1 MGKRIIARLTLAAA
15 TMLGAALA
23 AAIVLAVV
31 DLYLTGHG
39 HASLMKEYWV
49 APEWGVSMS
58 LADFI
63 LLGASFLAGGYVWWL
78 TRARK

>member
-1 MGKRIIARLTLAAA
+1 MKKIIARLTLAAA
-15 TMLGAALA
+15 TALGTALV

-49 APEWGVSMS
+49 APEWGVNMS
-58 LADFI
+58 IADFI
-63 LLGASFLAGGYVWWL
+63 LLTGSLLAGSYVWWL
-78 TRARK
+78 TRAR